1 MHVRC
6 EWNVRRDSILFD
18 DLLAV
23 NFLWTQRRRRY
34 ARGFFNG
41 CAAHQLFFIDPVE
54 IAIICGLGRRFNG
67 CVVVD
72 LKPFNTLLIDGQA
85 SRRIHFQVFAVVF
98 ILFDN
103 VIVVLAEKNLIFYYE
118 NLTGSL
124 GGFSM
129 TARTNMVP

>member
-1 MHVRC
+1 MYDVAQ
-6 EWNVRRDSILFD
+6 RDSILFED
-18 DLLAV
+18 SPV
-23 NFLWTQRRRRY
+23 ENFLLTQQRRRY
-34 ARGFFNG
+34 ARGFCNG
-41 CAAHQLFFIDPVE
+41 CAAHQLLFIDGVG
-54 IAIICGLGRRFNG
+54 IAIICGLGRRFDRR
-67 CVVVD
+67 VVVD